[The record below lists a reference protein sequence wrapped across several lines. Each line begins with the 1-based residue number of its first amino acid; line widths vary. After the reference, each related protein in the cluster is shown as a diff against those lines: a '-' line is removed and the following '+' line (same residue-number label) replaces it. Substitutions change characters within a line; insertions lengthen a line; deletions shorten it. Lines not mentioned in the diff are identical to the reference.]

1 MSHYLPIYI
10 SKFLVITNPDFYV
23 KITTILYTK
32 WVTPIGNGME
42 GGGADQWHGRSAWAA
57 SGSHCEFPIK
67 WLSGG

>member
-42 GGGADQWHGRSAWAA
+42 RGGGLISGLGAA
-57 SGSHCEFPIK
+57 PGQRLGLIVYFQ
-67 WLSGG
+67 